1 MVVIVTSRKWSFFD
15 HPVYLKRVTLRRTH
29 WHKLRDNL
37 NVWQLPLANVNT
49 LTNLFNVPVN
59 SDRIDIVIVFPL
71 ENLQQYQK
79 KIENS
84 NSSQILV
91 P

>member
-49 LTNLFNVPVN
+49 LTNLFNVSVN
-59 SDRIDIVIVFPL
+59 SDRIDIVIVFHW
-71 ENLQQYQK
+71 
-79 KIENS
+79 KICNS
-84 NSSQILV
+84 IKRKLKIRIRAKY
-91 P
+91 